1 MNKISLVEVFTKN
14 RNMFIVFILLAFAN
28 IFTDFTVAQIPV
40 TGDVINT
47 VLDMIFEIFQL
58 GILAKIAKDG
68 YNK

>member
-1 MNKISLVEVFTKN
+1 
-14 RNMFIVFILLAFAN
+14 MFIVFILLAFAN